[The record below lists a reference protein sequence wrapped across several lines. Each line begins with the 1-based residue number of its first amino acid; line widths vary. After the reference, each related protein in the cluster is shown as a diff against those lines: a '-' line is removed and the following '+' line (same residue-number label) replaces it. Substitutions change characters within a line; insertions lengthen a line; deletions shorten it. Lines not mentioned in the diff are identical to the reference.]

1 MTGWSTQEKVGEPF
15 ASLLHP
21 VDRALHEE
29 QVARVLDGET
39 PDPYEVR
46 LLTRPGTELTVELRC
61 APKIQD
67 GKPIGQLGIARDV
80 TWRKRILAS
89 LEFHALHDALTSLP
103 NRTLF
108 QDRLSQALRTAQRQH
123 EATALLLV
131 DLDRFKTVNDTL
143 GHQAG
148 DEVLRQ
154 LAHRLES
161 GLRSSDTVARLG
173 GDEFGVVLPPPI
185 DRSAVRQAAN
195 RLLGAAREPFEIKD
209 RTASIGAS
217 IGVAIFP
224 DHGLESET
232 LLGRADAAMYEAKRS
247 GMGYAEASA

>member
-1 MTGWSTQEKVGEPF
+1 M
-15 ASLLHP
+15 
-21 VDRALHEE
+21 
-29 QVARVLDGET
+29 
-39 PDPYEVR
+39 
-46 LLTRPGTELTVELRC
+46 
-61 APKIQD
+61 QD
-67 GKPIGQLGIARDV
+67 GKPMGQLGIARDV
-80 TWRKRILAS
+80 SWRKRVLAS

-143 GHQAG
+143 GHRAG

-154 LAHRLES
+154 LAQRLES

-173 GDEFGVVLPPPI
+173 GDEFAVVLPPPI

-195 RLLGAAREPFEIKD
+195 RVLGAAREPFAINEH
-209 RTASIGAS
+209 TANIDAS

-224 DHGLESET
+224 DHGMESET

-247 GMGYAEASA
+247 GRGYAEASG